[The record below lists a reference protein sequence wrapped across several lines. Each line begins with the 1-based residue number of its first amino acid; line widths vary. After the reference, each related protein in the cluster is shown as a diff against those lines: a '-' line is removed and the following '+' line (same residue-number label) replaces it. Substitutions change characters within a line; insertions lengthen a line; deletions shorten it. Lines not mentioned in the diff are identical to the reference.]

1 MAAPVLF
8 SMRFETREKEV
19 KASRGVGGGREPR
32 WGVTC
37 MLRPLQAR
45 RTLIGQS
52 CQKGPSVWMITAA
65 PAPSHP
71 DVKPRP
77 PPRGSL
83 CSGENHDPPPAF
95 SPSSSS
101 SSSASV
107 LSSLLPLVVAFSF
120 DNKVELVVRAA
131 LFFNLHFPSPGR
143 LWESNPL
150 PHPHCESILIE
161 QRRRLNC
168 LRLACDTNY
177 PHVLSKIILIRK
189 TIKSLVLA
197 PASYSIASVL

>member
-1 MAAPVLF
+1 
-8 SMRFETREKEV
+8 
-19 KASRGVGGGREPR
+19 
-32 WGVTC
+32 
-37 MLRPLQAR
+37 
-45 RTLIGQS
+45 
-52 CQKGPSVWMITAA
+52 
-65 PAPSHP
+65 
-71 DVKPRP
+71 
-77 PPRGSL
+77 
-83 CSGENHDPPPAF
+83 
-95 SPSSSS
+95 
-101 SSSASV
+101 
-107 LSSLLPLVVAFSF
+107 VVAFSF
-120 DNKVELVVRAA
+120 DNKVELVVRAV

-197 PASYSIASVL
+197 PASYSIASVLQSFLA

>member
-1 MAAPVLF
+1 M
-8 SMRFETREKEV
+8 
-19 KASRGVGGGREPR
+19 
-32 WGVTC
+32 
-37 MLRPLQAR
+37 QA
-45 RTLIGQS
+45 
-52 CQKGPSVWMITAA
+52 AA
-65 PAPSHP
+65 PAGSSHADRTKLPERTKRVDDHCSTCPSHP
-71 DVKPRP
+71 DAKP

-83 CSGENHDPPPAF
+83 CSGENHDHPPPPPPAF
-95 SPSSSS
+95 FPSS

-107 LSSLLPLVVAFSF
+107 LSSLPPPVVAFSF
-120 DNKVELVVRAA
+120 DNKVKLVRAA

-168 LRLACDTNY
+168 LRLSCNNNY